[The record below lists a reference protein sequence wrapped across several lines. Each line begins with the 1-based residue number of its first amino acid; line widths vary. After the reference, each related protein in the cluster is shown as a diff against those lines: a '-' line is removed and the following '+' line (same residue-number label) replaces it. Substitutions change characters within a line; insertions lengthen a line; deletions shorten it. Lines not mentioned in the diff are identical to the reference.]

1 MGHLAASS
9 VPGGSGVEQAL
20 TSVPSVRLE
29 APGSPLDAGS
39 SRSVSLSQVSDV
51 PTAFAGVRSVASKE
65 GGFATSATAKP
76 GKKSQKIMGGV
87 LVLALWLRITIYD
100 TSFFWSLLL
109 SIVGRNKKVKTL
121 KTCGGDLCW
130 FPTI

>member
-9 VPGGSGVEQAL
+9 VPGGSRVKQAV
-20 TSVPSVRLE
+20 TSVPSVQLE

-51 PTAFAGVRSVASKE
+51 PNAFAGVCSVASKE
-65 GGFATSATAKP
+65 GAIATSATAKP

-87 LVLALWLRITIYD
+87 LVLALRLRITIYD
-100 TSFFWSLLL
+100 TIFFGVCCFLL
-109 SIVGRNKKVKTL
+109 
-121 KTCGGDLCW
+121 
-130 FPTI
+130 